1 MKTPEEYIDDFW
13 GSNAMFNKSDY
24 DVALVI
30 QSAQTEAWNEA
41 IREAN
46 RHAKAKIVS
55 VKSAYKENAYEKKC
69 VVIESSILNLIK
81 K

>member
-1 MKTPEEYIDDFW
+1 MITPEDWLYKHKDRVPVLEWIE
-13 GSNAMFNKSDY
+13 K
-24 DVALVI
+24 I
-30 QSAQTEAWNEA
+30 QTEAWNEA

-46 RHAKAKIVS
+46 KNAKAKIVS
-55 VKSAYKENAYEKKC
+55 VKSTYKENTYEKRC